1 MRCCAA
7 RTTDNERTMWPTAVQ
22 KVPCLPLHLFN
33 SIKQTSP
40 VQQDAAACS
49 VACSVVCSSRL
60 ISSVL
65 NSIMRVQILPS
76 ACMHTLARRD
86 FFFFFF
92 FWVKKMTSGKR
103 ERRERKSVSRQKKN
117 PEKIQMKID
126 EHRYAN
132 VIES

>member
-92 FWVKKMTSGKR
+92 SLMTSGKR
-103 ERRERKSVSRQKKN
+103 ERRERESVSRQKKIREN
-117 PEKIQMKID
+117 PD
-126 EHRYAN
+126 ENRRAQIAN
-132 VIES
+132 VIQS